1 MIYLKYLLFHKK
13 ISEIHLWQFTNNEQD
28 VQYLNSIS
36 NIHKTNGYFMD
47 YIKIYPEI
55 KNNSFYI
62 NINTKKL
69 LLQEIQEGEYN
80 SENMS
85 PNKLN
90 SSFTQ
95 KLTDSLKENVFKMR
109 NPKAKIVNKDKEI
122 NKALKEI
129 KQSKKLMELGL
140 DPNTANM
147 VYFIHHNNEG
157 DPEFAF
163 DTIERDFRGSRLM

>member
-1 MIYLKYLLFHKK
+1 MIPKH
-13 ISEIHLWQFTNNEQD
+13 
-28 VQYLNSIS
+28 
-36 NIHKTNGYFMD
+36 
-47 YIKIYPEI
+47 
-55 KNNSFYI
+55 SFYI

-109 NPKAKIVNKDKEI
+109 NPKAKIANKDKEI

-129 KQSKKLMELGL
+129 KQSKKGKKNIQKKE
-140 DPNTANM
+140 NKTKNNKIKR
-147 VYFIHHNNEG
+147 IHNEPLFKGNKKDHTIIHNRNASAVNKERKKNNK
-157 DPEFAF
+157 
-163 DTIERDFRGSRLM
+163 IEQTEKN